1 MVKNITGGNKSK
13 KQARSSFAPQQT
25 QHVRKATEED
35 EIYAVV
41 TKIFGGSNCQV
52 MCNDGISRSCV
63 IRNKFKTFGKRDNIL
78 SIGVWIL
85 VGIRTW
91 EVRPNGV
98 QKCDLLEVYSQTE
111 KDKLQ
116 QVESCSF
123 KVLTSAVDTN
133 KDDKNSELIFSNNVD
148 TYNDNDNDND
158 NDMPTTEL
166 SSSDD
171 EERDNKNSKT
181 KEKEKEKETL
191 TKPKSLKD
199 IMATNTNTNN
209 KSYDTDWLKEEEQQ
223 INVDDI

>member
-85 VGIRTW
+85 VGVRTW

-148 TYNDNDNDND
+148 TYNDNDN

-171 EERDNKNSKT
+171 EEHDNKNNKI
-181 KEKEKEKETL
+181 KEKETP

>member
-63 IRNKFKTFGKRDNIL
+63 IRNKFKTFGKRDNII

-123 KVLTSAVDTN
+123 KVLNKAVDTN
-133 KDDKNSELIFSNNVD
+133 KEDKNSELIFSNNID
-148 TYNDNDNDND
+148 IYNDNNDN
-158 NDMPTTEL
+158 NDIMLTTEL

-171 EERDNKNSKT
+171 EEHDNKNNKT
-181 KEKEKEKETL
+181 KETP

-199 IMATNTNTNN
+199 IMATKTNTNN
-209 KSYDTDWLKEEEQQ
+209 ISYDTDWLKEEEQQ

>member
-63 IRNKFKTFGKRDNIL
+63 IRNKFKTFGKRDNII

-148 TYNDNDNDND
+148 TYNDNDN
-158 NDMPTTEL
+158 NDMPTTKL
-166 SSSDD
+166 YRSDD
-171 EERDNKNSKT
+171 EEHDNKNNKI
-181 KEKEKEKETL
+181 KEKETP

>member
-63 IRNKFKTFGKRDNIL
+63 IRNKFKTFGKRDNII

-148 TYNDNDNDND
+148 TYNDNDN

-171 EERDNKNSKT
+171 EEHDNKNNKI
-181 KEKEKEKETL
+181 KEKETP

>member
-1 MVKNITGGNKSK
+1 MVKNLTGGNKSK

-35 EIYAVV
+35 EIYAVI

-85 VGIRTW
+85 AGIRTW

-98 QKCDLLEVYSQTE
+98 QKCDLLEVYSQSE

-123 KVLTSAVDTN
+123 KILTNATDSN
-133 KDDKNSELIFSNNVD
+133 KDDKNSELIFSNNVE
-148 TYNDNDNDND
+148 TYDGDGDKNI
-158 NDMPTTEL
+158 PTTEL

-171 EERDNKNSKT
+171 EEHNKNNNSKNSKT
-181 KEKEKEKETL
+181 KET
-191 TKPKSLKD
+191 TNKSLKD

-209 KSYDTDWLKEEEQQ
+209 KSYDTDWLKEEQQQ

>member
-1 MVKNITGGNKSK
+1 MVKNLTGGNKSK

-35 EIYAVV
+35 ETYADI

-52 MCNDGISRSCV
+52 ICNDGISRSCV

-85 VGIRTW
+85 AGIRAW

-98 QKCDLLEVYSQTE
+98 QKCDLLEVYSQSE

-123 KVLTSAVDTN
+123 KILTNATDSN
-133 KDDKNSELIFSNNVD
+133 KDDKNSELIFSNNVE
-148 TYNDNDNDND
+148 TYDDDVDVDGDKNKNI
-158 NDMPTTEL
+158 PTTEL

-171 EERDNKNSKT
+171 EEHNKNNNSKNSKT
-181 KEKEKEKETL
+181 KETTNKR
-191 TKPKSLKD
+191 LKD

-209 KSYDTDWLKEEEQQ
+209 KSYDTDWLKEEQQQ

>member
-148 TYNDNDNDND
+148 TYNDNDN

-171 EERDNKNSKT
+171 EEHDNKNNKI
-181 KEKEKEKETL
+181 KEKETP

>member
-63 IRNKFKTFGKRDNIL
+63 IRNKFKTFGKRDNII

-148 TYNDNDNDND
+148 TYNDNDNDR
-158 NDMPTTEL
+158 PTTEL

-171 EERDNKNSKT
+171 EERDNKNGKT
-181 KEKEKEKETL
+181 KKKKKKTL
-191 TKPKSLKD
+191 TKPKSLKY
-199 IMATNTNTNN
+199 IMATKTNTNINTNN